1 MRVPH
6 ITPILNVS
14 SLEESFAWFE
24 RFGWTRCRDWRDD
37 PNGPPTFGAVG
48 CGEFEIFLCQDG
60 QGGRG
65 RDGYEG
71 RGVWMSFW
79 VDDVDAVY
87 DACRAA
93 GLEVA
98 MPPVDEPWGVREMHV
113 RHPEGHMFRVSQS
126 PEKESAE

>member
-1 MRVPH
+1 MR
-6 ITPILNVS
+6 
-14 SLEESFAWFE
+14 F
-24 RFGWTRCRDWRDD
+24 
-37 PNGPPTFGAVG
+37 
-48 CGEFEIFLCQDG
+48 FLCHDG

-65 RDGYEG
+65 RDGYEDL
-71 RGVWMSFW
+71 GVWMSLR
-79 VDDVDAVY
+79 VDAVY
-87 DACRAA
+87 DICRAA